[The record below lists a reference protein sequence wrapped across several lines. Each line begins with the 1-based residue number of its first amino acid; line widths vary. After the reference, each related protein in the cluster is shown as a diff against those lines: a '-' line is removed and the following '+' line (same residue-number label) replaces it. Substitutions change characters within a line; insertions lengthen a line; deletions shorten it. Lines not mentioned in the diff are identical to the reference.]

1 MIRSLTRSSILALVA
16 ALVAAPGAG
25 AQGAMATITGGEFR
39 ALYGARDAAPVRVA
53 TFRLDRDPV
62 TRGDYLM
69 FVREHPQWRRSEVR
83 GVHANRASYLK
94 DWPTDLDAGD
104 AATLRYPVTWVS
116 WPAARAYCAAQGK
129 RLPSVNEWE
138 YAAAASATARD
149 ASRDARFVQDLTAL
163 YAMRGR
169 PIGPIDAL
177 TPNAWGVRGLHE
189 MTWEWVEDFNSVLV
203 SDDSRGVGAREFDQV
218 CATAA
223 IGATDPTNYAAFL
236 RFAVRAGLE
245 GRDAMGTLGFR
256 CAA

>member
-1 MIRSLTRSSILALVA
+1 MVRALTRSSTLALVA
-16 ALVAAPGAG
+16 ALVAAPGAW
-25 AQGAMATITGGEFR
+25 AQGAMVTITGGELR
-39 ALYGARDAAPVRVA
+39 PLYGARDAAPVRVA

-62 TRGDYLM
+62 TRGEFLA
-69 FVREHPQWRRSEVR
+69 FVRAHPTWRRSEVR
-83 GVHANRASYLK
+83 GVFADRASYLK
-94 DWPTDLDAGD
+94 DWPTDLDAGG
-104 AATLRYPVTWVS
+104 ASTLGYPVTWVS
-116 WPAARAYCAAQGK
+116 WSAARAYCAAQDK
-129 RLPSVNEWE
+129 RLPTVNEWE
-138 YAAAASATARD
+138 YAAAASAAARD
-149 ASRDARFVQDLTAL
+149 ASRDARFVQELTAT
-163 YAMRGR
+163 YALRGR
-169 PIGPIDAL
+169 ALGPVDGL